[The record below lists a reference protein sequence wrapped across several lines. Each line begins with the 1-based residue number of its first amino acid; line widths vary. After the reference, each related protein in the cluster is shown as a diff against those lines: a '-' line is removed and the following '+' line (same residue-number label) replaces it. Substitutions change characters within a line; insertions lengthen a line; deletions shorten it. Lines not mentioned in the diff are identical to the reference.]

1 MTDFEKN
8 FIVPAILV
16 MGIAVGLL
24 CRRTEYVETIIV
36 QRDTTVVVDTH
47 IVEKPVPVK
56 VVVTDT
62 MYAEVRDTIR
72 MNDTLYVSL
81 PLERKEYRRDEFYAE
96 VTGYNPSLTRIEV
109 FPKTVYVTE
118 TERRKD
124 KLNYLSAGVDVVYMG
139 SPYIPIYLEYE
150 RKLHRNFGIHVR
162 GMRDLLSGTNG
173 VIVGAE
179 AQIGW

>member
-1 MTDFEKN
+1 MKKN
-8 FIVPAILV
+8 IIIGAALLI
-16 MGIAVGLL
+16 VGLL
-24 CRRTEYVETIIV
+24 IGWLPKGRLQRETIIV
-36 QRDTTVVVDTH
+36 EKRDTVVVRDT
-47 IVEKPVPVK
+47 VMVYQPKEVVK
-56 VVVTDT
+56 ERLRTE
-62 MYAEVRDTIR
+62 YIEVRDTVRIH
-72 MNDTLYVSL
+72 DTLFMSL
-81 PLERKEYRRDEFYAE
+81 EIEKRVYKRDEFYAE
-96 VTGYNPSLTRIEV
+96 VTGHNPSLTYIEV